1 MKLHELHDWRMTPQQ
16 AVELQKVLA
25 SQVVSQPLPLES
37 VRCVAGVDVS
47 VQDGISHAAVVVMA
61 CPDLAI
67 IETVTASQPTP
78 FPYVPGLLSFREG
91 PVLAEAFQRLRHM
104 PDAFLFDGMG
114 LAHPRRLG
122 IACHLGLWLQRP
134 TLGCGKTHFIG
145 EYDEPPHERGAWK
158 PIYHHG
164 EVIGA
169 VLRTRPRVKPV
180 YVSVG
185 HLMDLPSAI
194 ALTMRCTTR
203 YRLPEPI
210 RAAHQTAGRGTL

>member
-1 MKLHELHDWRMTPQQ
+1 MELSALHDWHMTPQQ
-16 AVELQKVLA
+16 AIDLQRRLA
-25 SQVVSQPLPLES
+25 SQVVSQPLALDR

-47 VQDGISHAAVVVMA
+47 VRDSVSRAAVVVMA
-61 CPDLAI
+61 YPALTVL
-67 IETVTASQPTP
+67 ETVTAALPTP

-91 PVLAEAFQRLRHM
+91 PVLVAAFQRLRHV

-145 EYDEPPHERGAWK
+145 DYAEPPHEPGAWS
-158 PIYHHG
+158 PLRHSG
-164 EVIGA
+164 DVIGA
-169 VLRTRPRVKPV
+169 VLRTRPHVRPV
-180 YVSVG
+180 YISAG
-185 HLMDLPSAI
+185 HLMDLPSALE
-194 ALTMRCTTR
+194 LTMRCTTR

-210 RAAHQTAGRGTL
+210 RAAHHAAGKGTL